1 MYNNYYM
8 LICVRECIIIYL
20 CASCALEK
28 THLHFIP
35 TGWINLRDRW
45 QCSAL
50 VEILLE
56 CGAKGR
62 LSECF

>member
-1 MYNNYYM
+1 MYNLYVNLCTRM
-8 LICVRECIIIYL
+8 HCYL

-28 THLHFIP
+28 THLHFVP
-35 TGWINLRDRW
+35 TGWIDLRNRW

-62 LSECF
+62 LSECY